1 MENTNWALVKFDEI
15 KYIAQSY
22 ETFEFSHLP
31 IKQSSYQAL
40 TINFLVERE
49 VYGFQ
54 CLTRGIRKPFP
65 NPWFYCHLHPCLKT
79 PLFF

>member
-40 TINFLVERE
+40 TVNF
-49 VYGFQ
+49 
-54 CLTRGIRKPFP
+54 
-65 NPWFYCHLHPCLKT
+65 
-79 PLFF
+79 